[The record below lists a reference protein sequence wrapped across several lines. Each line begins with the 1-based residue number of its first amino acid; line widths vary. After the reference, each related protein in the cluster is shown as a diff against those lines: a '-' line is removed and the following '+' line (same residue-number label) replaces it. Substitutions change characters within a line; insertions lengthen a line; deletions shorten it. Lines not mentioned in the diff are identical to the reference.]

1 MAGLSPGIPARMEE
15 RMSQYFLAVGKMCGD
30 AGLGRLT
37 VRLTLAD
44 GRVVAGVPA
53 PLREAEGAAE
63 LDTIGY
69 ADAVTVGGTEVAL
82 SAVVEAS
89 LTRPGADANDQA
101 PGRQIGPEARYNPT
115 SAEGIHGVP

>member
-1 MAGLSPGIPARMEE
+1 MDE
-15 RMSQYFLAVGKMCGD
+15 RTSQYFLAVGRMCGD

-44 GRVVAGVPA
+44 GRVVTGVPD
-53 PLREAEGAAE
+53 PLRETEGAAE
-63 LDTIGY
+63 LDAIGY
-69 ADAVTVGGTEVAL
+69 ADAVTVGGIEVAL

-89 LTRPGADANDQA
+89 VTRPGLDTSDEA
-101 PGRQIGPEARYNPT
+101 PARRIDPQGRYNPT